1 MKSVFKPLKSINS
14 LILVG
19 IMATAALAATA
30 QPVLSP
36 EPAASTAPANSHAGE
51 RSHRQEKMQARIA
64 KHMAKLKTELAIT
77 PAQEGAWTSFTA
89 AMQPAAHRS
98 GERGERPDRAAM
110 RAEFEKLNT
119 PQRID
124 KMRAQRTERMA
135 AMNAAMDQRGQ
146 ATKTF
151 YAALNTEQQKTFDD
165 QSMRMFG
172 KGRGG
177 HHGRHHRG

>member
-1 MKSVFKPLKSINS
+1 MTSVFKPLKSINS

-36 EPAASTAPANSHAGE
+36 EPASSAAPANSHAGE
-51 RSHRQEKMQARIA
+51 RNHRREKMQARIA
-64 KHMAKLKTELAIT
+64 KRMAQLKTELAIT

-89 AMQPAAHRS
+89 AMQPAAHS
-98 GERGERPDRAAM
+98 RGERADRTAM
-110 RAEFEKLNT
+110 RAEFEKLTT

-124 KMRAQRTERMA
+124 KMRALRTERMA
-135 AMNAAMDQRGQ
+135 TMAASMDQRGQ
-146 ATKTF
+146 ATKTL
-151 YAALNTEQQKTFDD
+151 YAALNTEQQKTFDE
-165 QSMRMFG
+165 QSMRMVG